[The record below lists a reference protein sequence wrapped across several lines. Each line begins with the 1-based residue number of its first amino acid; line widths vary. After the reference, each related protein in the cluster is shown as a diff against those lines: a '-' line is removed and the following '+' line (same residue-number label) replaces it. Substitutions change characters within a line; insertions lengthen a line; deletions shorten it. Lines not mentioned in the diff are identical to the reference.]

1 MALGK
6 KKKIKKKLY
15 EKTCVLRQAVDA
27 DCRGPCPNS
36 TRRGQ
41 LPRRATKDPPS
52 ISVHGLPLKYS
63 CSDFAFF
70 PSSFWVICGTA
81 TT

>member
-1 MALGK
+1 MR
-6 KKKIKKKLY
+6 KLVY
-15 EKTCVLRQAVDA
+15 FDKQLMQIAKGHVLT
-27 DCRGPCPNS
+27 PNG

-41 LPRRATKDPPS
+41 LPRSATKGPPS

-70 PSSFWVICGTA
+70 PSSFWVICGAA